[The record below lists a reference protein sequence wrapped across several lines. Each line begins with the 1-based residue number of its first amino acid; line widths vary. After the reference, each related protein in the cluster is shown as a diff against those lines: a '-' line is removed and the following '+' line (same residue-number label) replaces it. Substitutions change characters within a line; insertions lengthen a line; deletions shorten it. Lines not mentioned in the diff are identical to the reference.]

1 MTQRKYLPYAFL
13 APAMLAM
20 LALVFYPLLY
30 GIMFSFTNATS
41 KNIAKHIGANYIP
54 ASYDFVGL
62 DQFKAILQPDSPF
75 WGVLQQTVIW
85 TVINVVLHVSLGLL
99 LGVLLN
105 RKIRG
110 RTVYRVLLIIPW
122 AVPSFVSA
130 FAWRYIF
137 NQQFG
142 FINLFLGKLGV
153 APVGWLSTQ
162 FLATTV
168 AVIANTWLAIPFNMV
183 TILGGLQSIPTDL
196 YEAANVDGASAW
208 QSFRRITLPLLRPI
222 LTTIILLGAIW
233 TFNSFNIIFLLTAGE
248 PAGKTEILATY
259 AYRRAFE
266 NYNFGVSAAYSVI
279 ILIILLAFAAF
290 YIRVIN
296 RNEQSV

>member
-1 MTQRKYLPYAFL
+1 
-13 APAMLAM
+13 MLAM
-20 LALVFYPLLY
+20 LVLVFYPLLY
-30 GIMFSFTNATS
+30 GILFSFTDATS
-41 KNIAKHIGANYIP
+41 KNIAKHIGTNFIP
-54 ASYDFVGL
+54 ASYSFIGL
-62 DQFKAILQPDSPF
+62 TNFINILTGATGTF
-75 WGVLQQTVIW
+75 WSVFQQTVIW
-85 TVINVVLHVSLGLL
+85 TVVNVILHVSLGLL
-99 LGVLLN
+99 LGVLVN
-105 RKIRG
+105 RKIPG
-110 RTVYRVLLIIPW
+110 RTLYRVLLIVPW

-142 FINLFLGKLGV
+142 FVNLLLGKLGA

-162 FLATTV
+162 FLATAV

-183 TILGGLQSIPTDL
+183 AILGGLQGIPTDL

-208 QSFRRITLPLLRPI
+208 QSFLQITLPLLRPV
-222 LTTIILLGAIW
+222 LTTIILLGTIW

-259 AYRRAFE
+259 AYRLAFE

-279 ILIILLAFAAF
+279 ILVILLIFSAL
-290 YIRVIN
+290 YVRVIN
-296 RNEQSV
+296 RGAQMA